1 MAQRPP
7 GREHELVLLGLAVLI
22 ALVWATA
29 TLVQVVFPSHAV
41 PTEVHFV
48 MMSVAAFFFGG
59 SVFTSIWKRNGKN
72 GNGKD
77 GHA

>member
-1 MAQRPP
+1 MAPKTP

-22 ALVWATA
+22 ALVWAIA
-29 TLVQVVFPSHAV
+29 TMVQVIFPSHAV

-59 SVFTSIWKRNGKN
+59 SVFSAWKKNGKSNGRNGD
-72 GNGKD
+72 D
-77 GHA
+77 GA